1 MERAERREKADV
13 ESSTAQ
19 FLSRFLSLSSL
30 SPLNYSLSPLNN
42 SALPCAD
49 ATETVH
55 TATSASTQNF
65 LKAMALDSLQ
75 RRKKETNEREKV
87 KG

>member
-19 FLSRFLSLSSL
+19 FLSRCLSLS
-30 SPLNYSLSPLNN
+30 SLSPLNN

-49 ATETVH
+49 ANETVH

-65 LKAMALDSLQ
+65 LKAMALESLR
-75 RRKKETNEREKV
+75 RRKKETNERERK
-87 KG
+87 